1 MYKRQIATILTLD
14 GQTPFRGVY
23 PMDRLPKRQPGA
35 YVINMDNHD
44 EPGSH
49 WVAVYD
55 DKKNVEYMDS
65 YGFPPLDQRCLQFV
79 RLNFSYNSLPLQKPL
94 SNACGFY
101 CVYYILQR
109 SRNVSADDIGE
120 FLASLSSSSGTGSQ
134 SDFYVKDFIYSQF
147 KPVFN

>member
-1 MYKRQIATILTLD
+1 MYKRQITAILTLD

-23 PMDRLPKRQPGA
+23 AMDRLPQRKPGA

-55 DKKNVEYMDS
+55 DERNVEYMDS
-65 YGFPPLDQRCLQFV
+65 YGLPPLDTRCLQF
-79 RLNFSYNSLPLQKPL
+79 LGPNFSYNTLPLQKPL

-101 CVYYILQR
+101 CVYFIMQRARGYSANMIL
-109 SRNVSADDIGE
+109 NM
-120 FLASLSSSSGTGSQ
+120 LSQTD
-134 SDFYVKDFIYSQF
+134 SDFVVKELIYSRF
-147 KPVFN
+147 KPVFH